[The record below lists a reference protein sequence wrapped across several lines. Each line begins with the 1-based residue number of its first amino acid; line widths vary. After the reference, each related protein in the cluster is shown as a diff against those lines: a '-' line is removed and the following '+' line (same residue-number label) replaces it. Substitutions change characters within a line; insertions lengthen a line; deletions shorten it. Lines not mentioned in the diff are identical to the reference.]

1 MPEVLVVGGGPVGLL
16 TACLLA
22 VRGIDVEVFEARSEP
37 SLRSRAIG
45 IHPPGMA
52 ALEQIGVATEVVE
65 RAVKIRTGIVGCDGR
80 ALGRL
85 SFERAAPRHPFV
97 ASLPQHE
104 TEALLRGRFR
114 QLRPGG
120 LHEGVA
126 VTDAHDRGDRV
137 VVRTADGRTVDV
149 NYLVGADG
157 GRSSV
162 RAAAGIGWRTFGSG
176 ETYLMADFPDQGA
189 NGSTAVLFFERG
201 GVVESFPLPEARRR
215 WVAMTERL
223 SPGATAGD
231 LAALIRERTAVMLPQ
246 ALGAPSAFSVQQRLA
261 DLMVAGRIALVGDA
275 AHEISPIGGQ
285 GMNLG
290 WLDAVALA
298 PALERAVERDRNAAR
313 DRAGSVDASSAVAP
327 TGLPFA
333 ATPEL
338 ADYDRRRRRAAR
350 MAVRQ
355 AGFNMAM
362 GRPYDGA
369 RLRARNALV
378 RLLAV
383 PPANQLLARAF
394 TMRWL

>member
-22 VRGIDVEVFEARSEP
+22 LRGIDVEVFEARTEP

-45 IHPPGMA
+45 IHPPGLA
-52 ALEQIGVATEVVE
+52 ALQQIGIADELLA
-65 RAVKIRTGIVGCDGR
+65 RAVRIREGVVGCDGR

-85 SFERAAPRHPFV
+85 SFERAAPAHPFV

-104 TEALLRGRFR
+104 TEELLRERFR
-114 QLRPGG
+114 QLRPGA

-126 VTDAHDRGDRV
+126 VSDVRDTGNRV
-137 VVRTADGRTVDV
+137 EARFADGRVV
-149 NYLVGADG
+149 SARYLVGADG
-157 GRSSV
+157 ARSRV
-162 RAAAGIGWRTFGSG
+162 RAAAGIGWRTIGTG
-176 ETYLMADFPDQGA
+176 ETYLMADFPDSGA

-201 GVVESFPLPEARRR
+201 GVVESFPLPGGKRR
-215 WVAMTERL
+215 WVAMTNGLTPEA
-223 SPGATAGD
+223 SGAD
-231 LAALIRERTAVMLPQ
+231 LADIVRRRTTVTLPDALA
-246 ALGAPSAFSVQQRLA
+246 APSAFAVQQRLA
-261 DLMVAGRIALVGDA
+261 EGMVVGRIVLVGDA

-298 PALERAVERDRNAAR
+298 PALERAVTADREAQTAHRDGNCDSALEADAA
-313 DRAGSVDASSAVAP
+313 
-327 TGLPFA
+327 LA
-333 ATPEL
+333 A
-338 ADYDRRRRRAAR
+338 YDRRRRSAAR

-362 GRPYDGA
+362 GRPYDGL
-369 RLRARNALV
+369 RLHARNAAV
-378 RLLAV
+378 RVLAI
-383 PPANQLLARAF
+383 PPANQVLARAF